1 MVNFQQG
8 GEANGEF
15 YHSTGT
21 APELSSVIRNIHE
34 KFDRYFVTRH
44 GKPEIVMMSVEDY
57 ESILETL
64 EIESDRE
71 LMKKLKKAQGDIKK
85 GKGVSLEQLNK
96 ELKVV

>member
-1 MVNFQQG
+1 
-8 GEANGEF
+8 
-15 YHSTGT
+15 
-21 APELSSVIRNIHE
+21 
-34 KFDRYFVTRH
+34 
-44 GKPEIVMMSVEDY
+44 MMSMEDY

-71 LMKKLKKAQGDIKK
+71 LVKKLKKAQGDIKK